1 MNYSLS
7 FYKVRNLTEKIT
19 IVDFSV
25 LLMIVATN
33 AFPEYREIRLV
44 SQIFALSLVLI
55 NSIYINRQ
63 VPWYLIWGLVFISYN
78 LLSWFWAPN
87 TSSTLVSMSIS
98 IIQVILIGFIIIL
111 YCISNEKVDRLIA
124 FFLVSSLVITIRFF
138 IEIPISWWGQG
149 FRFDKNTIFGSNR
162 TAMVLSYSS
171 LILIPYIKKNKYLM
185 LPMLLF
191 SLIAFL
197 MGTKKGV
204 IVLITGVSSFYLVN
218 RRIRF
223 KNILFF
229 IGTIST
235 IIILILRTEILY
247 NSIGYRFEGF
257 FSLILEGEG
266 DGSTRARL
274 FFIEEAVNIFLAN
287 PFFGIGLDG
296 FRYSVSQMTYSH
308 SNYLELLANTG
319 IFGFSIYYFLPIYLW
334 IKSLKFARKG
344 ILEARISF
352 AIISAI
358 LINDFFAVTYETEY
372 VFILIALVYSRVI
385 ERKLNLVQGCQ

>member
-1 MNYSLS
+1 
-7 FYKVRNLTEKIT
+7 
-19 IVDFSV
+19 
-25 LLMIVATN
+25 
-33 AFPEYREIRLV
+33 
-44 SQIFALSLVLI
+44 
-55 NSIYINRQ
+55 
-63 VPWYLIWGLVFISYN
+63 
-78 LLSWFWAPN
+78 
-87 TSSTLVSMSIS
+87 
-98 IIQVILIGFIIIL
+98 
-111 YCISNEKVDRLIA
+111 
-124 FFLVSSLVITIRFF
+124 
-138 IEIPISWWGQG
+138 
-149 FRFDKNTIFGSNR
+149 
-162 TAMVLSYSS
+162 
-171 LILIPYIKKNKYLM
+171 M

-218 RRIRF
+218 RRIRL
-223 KNILFF
+223 KNMLFL

-235 IIILILRTEILY
+235 IIILMLRTEILY
-247 NSIGYRFEGF
+247 NSIGYRFEGL

-274 FFIEEAVNIFLAN
+274 FFIKEAVNIFLAN

-319 IFGFSIYYFLPIYLW
+319 LFGFSIYYFLPIYLW
-334 IKSLKFARKG
+334 IKSLRFARKG